1 VNSATQIT
9 ATVPSGVSSGQWS
22 VTTPGGTATSAGTF
36 TVTTPP
42 APTLSGFSPTSGLVG
57 ASVTLTGTNFTG
69 ATSVLLGSAAAN
81 YVVNSATQITAT
93 VPAGAASGQWK
104 VTTAGGTA
112 TSAASFSVTTA
123 PAPPGGGGGGGG
135 GGLGPDLQVAVSA
148 SSEVL
153 PANGS
158 DFIFTVTVSM
168 KNSGNSSDT
177 RLLVTLPAG
186 FTVTRVYTDRGGCAY
201 AAPTLLC
208 DVAWI
213 NPTNPTHVTI
223 FGTISEQVNLS
234 LVATV
239 TSLLEPEFDP
249 TNNTTTMQVFLPDVA
264 GAGTK
269 TPAGVTAFKVVK
281 APTVTG
287 STKPGATLRAK
298 PGSWTK
304 TPQKVSYQWQ
314 VCSKSRC
321 TAIRGAK
328 KLTLKLGA
336 RLRGRVIRFTVTATS
351 DTTTLTSSSKRL
363 SVPRK

>member
-1 VNSATQIT
+1 VA
-9 ATVPSGVSSGQWS
+9 
-22 VTTPGGTATSAGTF
+22 PGG
-36 TVTTPP
+36 
-42 APTLSGFSPTSGLVG
+42 
-57 ASVTLTGTNFTG
+57 
-69 ATSVLLGSAAAN
+69 
-81 YVVNSATQITAT
+81 I
-93 VPAGAASGQWK
+93 
-104 VTTAGGTA
+104 A
-112 TSAASFSVTTA
+112 TSAASFSVTA
-123 PAPPGGGGGGGG
+123 ALPPPAGGGGGGGG

-148 SSEVL
+148 SSQVL

-177 RLLVTLPAG
+177 RLLVTVPAG
-186 FTVTRVYTDRGGCAY
+186 FTVTRVYTDRGGCSY
-201 AAPTLLC
+201 AAPTLFC

-264 GAGTK
+264 GAGIK
-269 TPAGVTAFKVVK
+269 TPAGVTAFKLVK

-287 STKPGATLRAK
+287 RTKPGATLRAK
-298 PGSWTK
+298 PATWTK
-304 TPQKVSYQWQ
+304 TPQKVAYQWQ

-336 RLRGRVIRFTVTATS
+336 GLRGRTIRFTVTATS

-363 SVPRK
+363 TIKRR